1 MERRA
6 VGLRRREPPGAA
18 RRPEADDESR
28 PELRLGREGRRGGC
42 GVEGRI
48 PPIVGGSSSV
58 NLPGGTWRAK
68 VTLVIGLC
76 RESSICL
83 VCGDR
88 CVSPTML
95 RAEHPQD
102 VSGSMYPVATKVIHL
117 LPIRSTDEDVFNF
130 YIPQGD

>member
-1 MERRA
+1 MTGGRSTA
-6 VGLRRREPPGAA
+6 SGCRRRGAA
-18 RRPEADDESR
+18 GAGGAPRR
-28 PELRLGREGRRGGC
+28 LRGRGTHTT
-42 GVEGRI
+42 
-48 PPIVGGSSSV
+48 IVGGSSPV

-68 VTLVIGLC
+68 VTLLIGLCRDLC

-95 RAEHPQD
+95 RAERPQD

-117 LPIRSTDEDVFNF
+117 LPIRSTDEDIFNF